1 MIRESLSFFNYFA
14 QLLKSN
20 YPDEMTVSEFRS
32 VMLEV
37 LQNGG
42 IDEIS
47 SIYHLDR
54 LFDRLSSN
62 RCSIHSSS
70 VVSQDVNTSY
80 VSEEDLSYQD
90 LKELNEVKVP
100 VNVLLMAILHMVHGD
115 NDDRVKAIFRLFK
128 E

>member
-1 MIRESLSFFNYFA
+1 
-14 QLLKSN
+14 
-20 YPDEMTVSEFRS
+20 MTVSEFRS

>member
-80 VSEEDLSYQD
+80 VSYQD